1 MVVFLRSFL
10 LSKSGGV
17 GFNIYTLGRSTEP
30 HHVSVGL
37 IEMLRGFRGVREGDD
52 PFISVISKNKKGY
65 IVYKD
70 HNVNAM
76 ISKNTLIFYL
86 LFYLSKYNHTCT
98 I

>member
-1 MVVFLRSFL
+1 MVVFPRSFL

-17 GFNIYTLGRSTEP
+17 GFNIYTLGRSSEP

-52 PFISVISKNKKGY
+52 PFISVKSKNKKGY

-70 HNVNAM
+70 HKVNAE
-76 ISKNTLIFYL
+76 IIYIWKRIYI
-86 LFYLSKYNHTCT
+86 LFVKIINSMP
-98 I
+98 

>member
-37 IEMLRGFRGVREGDD
+37 IEMLRGFRGVREGDG

-65 IVYKD
+65 IVYED
-70 HNVNAM
+70 HKVNAE
-76 ISKNTLIFYL
+76 IIYIWKRIYI
-86 LFYLSKYNHTCT
+86 LFVKIINSMP
-98 I
+98 

>member
-1 MVVFLRSFL
+1 MVVFPRSFL

-17 GFNIYTLGRSTEP
+17 GFNIYTLGRSSEP
-30 HHVSVGL
+30 HHVLVGL
-37 IEMLRGFRGVREGDD
+37 IEPLPGFRGVREGDG

-70 HNVNAM
+70 HHVNAM
-76 ISKNTLIFYL
+76 ISMNTLIFYL

>member
-1 MVVFLRSFL
+1 MVLFPISFL

-17 GFNIYTLGRSTEP
+17 EFNIYTLGRGSEP

-52 PFISVISKNKKGY
+52 PFISVKSKNKKGY

-70 HNVNAM
+70 HKVNAE
-76 ISKNTLIFYL
+76 IIYIWKRIYI
-86 LFYLSKYNHTCT
+86 LFVKIINSMP
-98 I
+98 